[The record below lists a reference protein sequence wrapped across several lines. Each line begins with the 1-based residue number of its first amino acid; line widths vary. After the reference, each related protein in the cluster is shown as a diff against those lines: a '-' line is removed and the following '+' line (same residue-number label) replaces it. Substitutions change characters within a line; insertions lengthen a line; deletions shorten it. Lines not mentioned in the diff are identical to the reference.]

1 MSKSSN
7 NKKHSKPTLTPT
19 HTLHVGGAIRMPAEY
34 FGYDSGRYYS
44 SGAPE
49 LATPSCQRPAS
60 FGTIFPDGTVGPIL
74 RTQTGGRHRNSNH
87 SHHSHHNANHTH
99 MNKLKPK
106 SKSKSKSR
114 KLSLKLMSKKLE
126 RMSKRLSQKVKKM
139 QSHVSMSL

>member
-7 NKKHSKPTLTPT
+7 NKKHSKPTPT
-19 HTLHVGGAIRMPAEY
+19 HTHHVGGAIRMPAEY

-60 FGTIFPDGTVGPIL
+60 FGTIFPDGTAGPIL
-74 RTQTGGRHRNSNH
+74 RTQTGGRHRNS
-87 SHHSHHNANHTH
+87 HHSHHNTNHTH
-99 MNKLKPK
+99 MNKLKPKSK

-114 KLSLKLMSKKLE
+114 KLSLKLMSKKLQ